1 VVNHLVF
8 RVTRAESKEISMN
21 ISNMIK
27 NAAGRYLGR
36 TGTGTTGRPVGGAA
50 GRSGTPVPAGKA
62 GEILRKLLN
71 RR

>member
-1 VVNHLVF
+1 
-8 RVTRAESKEISMN
+8 MN
-21 ISNMIK
+21 ISNMVK

-36 TGTGTTGRPVGGAA
+36 GTGTTGRPANGTT